1 MNRTSENFAI
11 FQNDWPGHINRR
23 HGLVLI
29 VVTILL
35 ALMSLAALGSV
46 ALMQSEH
53 KASRMRG
60 DELILENTAAS
71 AGEWLAAL
79 VQKSREQRAM
89 ALRPTENGSI
99 FRNQNLR
106 AATAESDEPHFAI
119 LPASMSTED
128 DSEIKYGFINE
139 SAKLHLQT
147 LLDWDKKFPGSGTRA
162 LLQLPG
168 MTPSVAEKILDWID
182 ADSMPRMLGAEQD
195 KYTSLRLPYST
206 RNAVPTT
213 LDELLLIPGVTRFDL
228 FGDVRTAERAESR
241 STKLEKSY
249 SADSSTHVP
258 WSQFLTVESGER
270 NEAFDGQK
278 RIFLNSPDLADL
290 HRQLQVSLSLD
301 WANFVVG
308 YRQFGP
314 ARNPRG
320 IAAVSFEPN
329 FAIPPK
335 FDFRSELDL
344 IGTKV
349 AIAQS
354 GKSAVLLASPLPAN
368 RTGWAGQLS
377 RVMDRVTVL
386 NQPSI
391 RGRINIELASRE
403 VLLAI
408 PEMDPVTVD
417 RILATRLL
425 LAFGE
430 SEHVHATWL
439 LEQGFVDLP
448 RMRTIARYVTTSG
461 DVFHAEIFAYFTDH
475 PLFVR
480 NFVAVDGT
488 ATEPRQLYWKDLRDR
503 PLTFPLTALF
513 LPAQ

>member
-1 MNRTSENFAI
+1 MNRATAKFAI
-11 FQNDWPGHINRR
+11 VHTGICTRCHLRR
-23 HGLVLI
+23 GLVLI

-35 ALMSLAALGSV
+35 ALMSLAALGSI
-46 ALMQSEH
+46 ALMQTEH

-71 AGEWLAAL
+71 ASEWLAAL
-79 VQKSREQRAM
+79 AQQPRQHRAT
-89 ALRPTENGSI
+89 ALRPTETGGI
-99 FRNQNLR
+99 FRHQTLI
-106 AATAESDEPHFAI
+106 AATTDSDAPRFAV
-119 LPASMSTED
+119 LPASVPSSDEFD
-128 DSEIKYGFINE
+128 IKYGFTNE
-139 SAKLHLQT
+139 SAKLHLQS
-147 LLDWDKKFPGSGTRA
+147 LLDWDKKLPGSGARA

-168 MTPSVAEKILDWID
+168 MTASVAEKILDWID
-182 ADSMPRMLGAEQD
+182 ADSIPRMLGAEQD
-195 KYTSLRLPYST
+195 KYSSLRLSYSPH
-206 RNAVPTT
+206 NAVPKS
-213 LDELLLIPGVTRFDL
+213 LDELLLIPGVTRVDL
-228 FGDVRTAERAESR
+228 FGDAPQTERA
-241 STKLEKSY
+241 
-249 SADSSTHVP
+249 DSPTHQP
-258 WSQFLTVESGER
+258 WSQFLTVQSGER

-278 RIFLNSPDLADL
+278 RIFLNSPDLAQLHHDL
-290 HRQLQVSLSLD
+290 QASLSLD

-320 IAAVSFEPN
+320 IAAASLEPN

-344 IGTKV
+344 VGTKV

-354 GKSAVLLASPLPAN
+354 GKSAVLLSSPLSAN

-377 RVMDRVTVL
+377 RVMDRVTVQ

-391 RGRINIELASRE
+391 LGRINIEVASRE
-403 VLLAI
+403 VLMSI
-408 PEMDPVTVD
+408 PEMDPATVD

-439 LEQGFVDLP
+439 LEQGFVDLK
-448 RMRTIARYVTTSG
+448 RMRAIAPYVTTSG
-461 DVFHAEIFAYFTDH
+461 DVFQAEIFAYFADR

-480 NFVAVDGT
+480 NLVAVDGT
-488 ATEPRQLYWKDLRDR
+488 ATEPRQLYWKDLRDQ
-503 PLTFPLTALF
+503 PLTFPLTALY
-513 LPAQ
+513 LSAK